1 MSFGMSAARCIFIS
15 TPSLALLGMAA
26 HDSKVAAEEISA
38 TDDQAATHPL
48 TDVLAY
54 AKSRSDYLKANIQDY
69 TGRLIKRERI
79 NGKLQSYQFIDVKMR
94 CEQTLDNEV
103 VPMAVF
109 MRFLAPR
116 NLKDRRILYVDG
128 QNNNRMLV
136 RKGGVSLQNV
146 RLKIDPNGANARRE
160 SKYPVTDIGFN
171 MMIDQLCSR
180 AKQDMA
186 NDPTGENTRVTH
198 FRAAKVGDRVCTR
211 IQVVHPERGEGIE
224 FHEANLYV
232 DDELQLPIRLTVHG
246 WPEKPADD
254 KPLIEEYTYTKL
266 RVNVGLS
273 DAEFSETQ
281 LDSPAERATKTAS
294 NN

>member
-1 MSFGMSAARCIFIS
+1 MIFEMSATRCILIS
-15 TPSLALLGMAA
+15 TLSLAALSLE
-26 HDSKVAAEEISA
+26 SSWSNVVAEDISETESQPA
-38 TDDQAATHPL
+38 IHPL
-48 TDVLAY
+48 TNVLVY
-54 AKSRSDYLKANIQDY
+54 AKSRSDYLKANVRDY
-69 TGRLIKRERI
+69 AGRLIKRERI
-79 NGKLQSYQFIDVKMR
+79 NGKLQSYQVIDVKMR
-94 CEQTLDNEV
+94 CEQTIEEEV

-116 NLKDRRILYVDG
+116 NLEDRRILYVDG
-128 QNNNRMLV
+128 KNNNRMLV

-146 RLKIDPNGANARRE
+146 RLKIDPNGASARRE
-160 SKYPVTDIGFN
+160 SKYPVTDIGFS

-186 NDPTGENTRVTH
+186 NDPTGTNTKVIY
-198 FRAAKVGDRVCTR
+198 FRAAKVGERVCTR
-211 IQVVHPERGEGIE
+211 IQVVHPERGEGID

-266 RVNVGLS
+266 RVNVSLS

-281 LDSPAERATKTAS
+281 LDSPTEQATKTAS

>member
-1 MSFGMSAARCIFIS
+1 MSATRCILIS
-15 TPSLALLGMAA
+15 TLSLAALSLE
-26 HDSKVAAEEISA
+26 SNWSNVVAEDISETESQPA
-38 TDDQAATHPL
+38 IHPL
-48 TDVLAY
+48 TNVLVY
-54 AKSRSDYLKANIQDY
+54 AKSRSDYLKANVRDY
-69 TGRLIKRERI
+69 AGRLIKRERI
-79 NGKLQSYQFIDVKMR
+79 NGKLQSYQVIDVKMR
-94 CEQTLDNEV
+94 CEQTIEEEV

-116 NLKDRRILYVDG
+116 NLEDRRILYVDG
-128 QNNNRMLV
+128 KNNNRMLV

-146 RLKIDPNGANARRE
+146 RLKIDPNGASARRE
-160 SKYPVTDIGFN
+160 SKYPVTDIGFS

-186 NDPTGENTRVTH
+186 NDPTGTNTKVIY
-198 FRAAKVGDRVCTR
+198 FRAAKVGERVCTR
-211 IQVVHPERGEGIE
+211 IQVVHPERGEGID

-281 LDSPAERATKTAS
+281 LDSPTEQATKTAS